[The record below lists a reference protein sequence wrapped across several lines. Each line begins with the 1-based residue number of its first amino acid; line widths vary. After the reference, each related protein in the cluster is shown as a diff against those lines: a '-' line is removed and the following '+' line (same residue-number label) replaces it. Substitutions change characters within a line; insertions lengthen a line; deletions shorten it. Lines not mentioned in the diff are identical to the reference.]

1 MIFTDSQGSV
11 SPSTLPP
18 IIDQDTGEVKMRNRI
33 KSSSELASTF
43 QSLFIADFQAMRARA
58 LVQSEVDGNP
68 PYSDCEDRKYG
79 IGGRTN
85 VNWGYLTQSQQDI
98 EEPYISLFE
107 SIDVFGTT
115 PTDYGS
121 KLERNQYSQI
131 IAEEVTRMIRNWPDW
146 PFTLQMTVHL
156 FTMFGVSFTFREDR
170 HDWRWKVYDLSYL
183 KMPRRTRAS
192 INDVDIVTCKVEML
206 PSQLYRKIENEEVA
220 ELAGW
225 NVEAVK
231 AAMKS
236 ATQRAADTSNPQEME
251 KTYKDQDYFT
261 GLSATTVDIV
271 HGWIRECDGTVTHLI
286 ARYDG
291 VGEFLY
297 KCEGL
302 YQDMSELVTA
312 YTFGVGSNG
321 DFYSIRGNAWRGHNG
336 SASLNML
343 TCKFLDQACFA
354 ATPHI
359 QASSEDAVIDQM
371 IRPRGPYNV
380 VDQGTTF
387 PEIPHVNYQ
396 QTLIP
401 AIEQVQGIFAMRTR
415 SSSSARANNV
425 AKTAEEIKTQNE
437 IDGRL
442 NAAQTDLF
450 FMSWKN
456 DFKETVRRA
465 CSKDISEAHP
475 GGKEVFEFRRRCM
488 KRGVPMDAIYAV
500 DVASIEINRGIGKGS
515 AQERRSAFGALM
527 PNMGSF
533 DQEGQRI
540 LLRQF
545 TASYTDL
552 QFARLLVP
560 DQAGSRPPMD
570 LQIANMENSLMQ
582 LGQQATIEPNQ
593 DHVVHVGAH
602 LAVVSEING
611 ALEQMQIPLEE
622 AIPQMFPIWKHA
634 GEHMQFIS
642 PENPLFPE
650 FKEALQQVGEVVIN
664 GQKHL
669 DAEARKAQEAAGETV
684 EGGDTPPG
692 VSRQAIQAQALLAQL
707 EVQGKQQDL
716 AFNAAERRQKLAFN
730 DVEFAQKIKQ
740 DAIKQSMQKKPQ

>member
-1 MIFTDSQGSV
+1 MILTDSKNSV
-11 SPSTLPP
+11 TPSTLPS
-18 IIDQDTGEVKMRNRI
+18 IIDAETGEIKMRNRI
-33 KSSSELASTF
+33 SSAAELASTF
-43 QSLFIADFQAMRARA
+43 QALFVADFQASRARA

-68 PYSDCEDRKYG
+68 PYSDSEDRKYG

-107 SIDVFGTT
+107 SIDTFGST
-115 PTDYGS
+115 PVDYGS
-121 KLERNQYSQI
+121 ELERNQYSQV

-156 FTMFGVSFTFREDR
+156 FTMFGVSFTFREDA
-170 HDWRWKVYDLSYL
+170 HDWRWKVYDLGYL

-206 PSQLYRKIENEEVA
+206 PSQLYAKIKNEEVA

-236 ATQRAADTSNPQEME
+236 ATQKAADTSNPQAME
-251 KTYKDQDYFT
+251 ATYKDQDYFT
-261 GLSATTVDIV
+261 GLSATTVDLV
-271 HGWIRECDGTVTHLI
+271 HGWVREADGTVTHII

-302 YQDMSELVTA
+302 YTDMSQLVTA

-321 DFYSIRGNAWRGHNG
+321 DFYSIRGNAWRGHNA
-336 SASLNML
+336 SASLNMV
-343 TCKFLDQACFA
+343 TCKFLDLACHVS
-354 ATPHI
+354 TPHV

-380 VDQGTTF
+380 VDQGTTLLETPTPQF
-387 PEIPHVNYQ
+387 Q

-401 AIEQVQGIFAMRTR
+401 AIEQLQGIFAMRTR
-415 SSSSARANNV
+415 SGTSMRANNA

-442 NAAQTDLF
+442 NTAQTDLF
-450 FMSWKN
+450 FTSWKN
-456 DFKETVRRA
+456 DYKEVVRRFA
-465 CSKDISEAHP
+465 SSEVSEAHP
-475 GGKEVFEFRRRCM
+475 GGKEIFEARRRCI
-488 KRGVPMDAIYAV
+488 KRGVPMDAIYSI
-500 DVASIEINRGIGKGS
+500 DVGSIEINRGIGKGS

-582 LGQQATIEPNQ
+582 LGQEAQIEPNQ
-593 DHVVHVGAH
+593 DHVVHVGSH
-602 LAVVSEING
+602 LAIVSEING

-622 AIPQMFPIWKHA
+622 AIPKMFPIWKHA

-669 DAEARKAQEAAGETV
+669 DAEARKAQAATGEAGAEGE
-684 EGGDTPPG
+684 TPPG
-692 VSRQAIQAQALLAQL
+692 VSRQAIQAQAMLDQL
-707 EVQGKQQDL
+707 EVQKKQQDL
-716 AFNAAERRQKLAFN
+716 AFDQAERRQKLAFN
-730 DVEFAQKIKQ
+730 DVEFAQKIRQ

>member
-1 MIFTDSQGSV
+1 
-11 SPSTLPP
+11 
-18 IIDQDTGEVKMRNRI
+18 VKMRNRI
-33 KSSSELASTF
+33 SSASDLASTF
-43 QSLFIADFQAMRARA
+43 QALFIADFQAMRARA

-79 IGGRTN
+79 VGGRTN
-85 VNWGYLTQSQQDI
+85 VNWGYLTQSQSDI

-121 KLERNQYSQI
+121 ELERQRHGQI

-206 PSQLYRKIENEEVA
+206 PSQLYRKIENEETA
-220 ELAGW
+220 TLAGW
-225 NVEAVK
+225 DVEAVK

-251 KTYKDQDYFT
+251 RTYKDQDYFT

-271 HGWIRECDGTVTHLI
+271 HGFVRECDGTVTHII

-291 VGEFLY
+291 VGPFLY

-321 DFYSIRGNAWRGHNG
+321 DFYAIRGNAWRGHNA

-343 TCKFLDQACFA
+343 TCKFLDQACYA

-387 PEIPHVNYQ
+387 VEVPHGNYQ

-415 SSSSARANNV
+415 SGSSTRANN
-425 AKTAEEIKTQNE
+425 APKTAEEIKTQNEIDGRLKIKTQNE

-450 FMSWKN
+450 FTSWKN
-456 DFKETVRRA
+456 DFKEVVRRA
-465 CSKDISEAHP
+465 CARDVSEAHP
-475 GGKEVFEFRRRCM
+475 GGREVFEFRRRCL
-488 KRGVPMDAIYAV
+488 KRGVPIEAIYNV

-527 PNMGSF
+527 PIIGQF
-533 DQEGQRI
+533 DQEGQNI
-540 LLRQF
+540 LRRQF
-545 TASYTDL
+545 VGSYTDS
-552 QFARLLVP
+552 QFARLIVP
-560 DQAGSRPPMD
+560 DEAGTRPPVD
-570 LQIANMENSLMQ
+570 LQIANMENALMQ
-582 LGQQATIEPNQ
+582 LGQQAQIEPNQ
-593 DHVVHVGAH
+593 DHVVHVGSH
-602 LAVVSEING
+602 LAVLSEING
-611 ALEQMQIPLEE
+611 ALEQTQLTLEQ

-642 PENPLFPE
+642 IENPLFPE

-669 DAEARKAQEAAGETV
+669 DAEQRKAEAAAGQEVDNGNT
-684 EGGDTPPG
+684 PG
-692 VSRQAIQAQALLAQL
+692 VERQAIEAQALLQQL
-707 EVQGKQQDL
+707 EVQKKQQDL
-716 AFNAAERRQKLAFN
+716 AFDQAERKQKLAFN

-740 DAIKQSMQKKPQ
+740 DAIKQSMQKPPQ